1 MRVFSRLLRFTGR
14 YWAAMAAAMI
24 LMIGVGALEGVFALL
39 VAPVINTVLHPHGG
53 KLIYLFHGNSWIHHS
68 ITLNQFVPSW
78 FSHNPASVVLGALV
92 FVVVLKAF
100 AEYVGGYAINYV
112 GFGVVTDLRNA
123 LYEKLIHQSAAFFQR
138 HSTAKL
144 MSTAINDV
152 DRIQTAASHSLATAL
167 QQGFTML
174 FLVLVLLALN
184 WRLALASLLL
194 TPLVLVPAAKLGRSV
209 RRTTRRGQ
217 DQLADVQHILHETLT
232 GNRIVKAFNM
242 EWREIQRFR
251 EAAVR
256 LLRVK
261 LRYILE
267 QGVSSPLMEILG
279 VVTFALLMLYMRG
292 QISREVMNLGAV
304 GAFLYAL
311 LKLYDPLR
319 RLAGVY
325 NSFQAA
331 AGAAEQVFLYMDA
344 AEEVAEREGAR
355 KLRPFGEAVVFAA
368 AEFAYAPDQPVL
380 RGVDLAVRRG
390 ELLAIVGSSGAGKTT
405 LVNLIPRF
413 FDVTGGGV
421 LIDGQDVRELTLR
434 SLRDQIAYVTQDT
447 ILFNATAAANI
458 AYGVHDA
465 HLSHIRAAARA
476 ALAAEFIEALPEGY
490 DTILGERGLRLSG
503 GERQRISI
511 ARALLKDAP
520 ILILDEATSSLD
532 SESEMLVQRAL
543 NNLMRNRT
551 VFVIAHR
558 LSTVRRADR
567 IVVLERG
574 QIAETGTHGEL
585 MALGGAYRRLYD
597 LQFADAGVGELG
609 AVAAPGSAL
618 GAS

>member
-1 MRVFSRLLRFTGR
+1 MREFSRLLKFTGR
-14 YWAAMAAAMI
+14 YWAALAAAMA
-24 LMIGVGALEGVFALL
+24 LMMLVGALEGVFALL
-39 VAPVINTVLHPHGG
+39 VAPVINTVLKPHGPGNNG
-53 KLIYLFHGNSWIHHS
+53 KIYLYHYHGHGFIHHS

-78 FSHNPASVVLGALV
+78 FSHNPASVVLGAIVL
-92 FVVVLKAF
+92 VVLLKGIS
-100 AEYVGGYAINYV
+100 EYAGTYLINFV
-112 GFGVVTDLRNA
+112 GFGVVTDVRNA

-138 HSTAKL
+138 HSTAKI

-152 DRIQTAASHSLATAL
+152 DRIQTAASHSLAMAL

-174 FLVLVLLALN
+174 FLITVLLALN
-184 WRLALASLLL
+184 WRLTLASMVLM
-194 TPLVLVPAAKLGRSV
+194 PLVLVPAARLGRKV

-256 LLRVK
+256 LLKVK

-267 QGVSSPLMEILG
+267 QEVSSPLMEILG
-279 VVTFALLMLYMRG
+279 VVTFALMMLYMRG
-292 QISREVMNLGAV
+292 QINRSAMDLGTV
-304 GAFLYAL
+304 VAFLYAL

-319 RLAGVY
+319 RLEGVY
-325 NSFQAA
+325 HSFQ
-331 AGAAEQVFLYMDA
+331 DA
-344 AEEVAEREGAR
+344 AEEVSERDSAR
-355 KLRPFGEAVVFAA
+355 RMRPFREAVVFDQ
-368 AEFAYAPDQPVL
+368 AEFGYGPDQLVL
-380 RGVDLAVRRG
+380 RGIDLTVRRG
-390 ELLAIVGSSGAGKTT
+390 EVVAIVGSSGAGKTT

-413 FDVTGGGV
+413 FDVTGGRV
-421 LIDGQDVRELTLR
+421 LVDGQDVRDLTLR
-434 SLRDQIAYVTQDT
+434 SLREQIAYVTQDT
-447 ILFNATAAANI
+447 ILFNTSAAANI

-465 HLSHIRAAARA
+465 HPSHVRAAAQA
-476 ALAAEFIEALPEGY
+476 ALAADFIAAMPDGY

-503 GERQRISI
+503 GERQRIAF

-520 ILILDEATSSLD
+520 ILILDEATSALD
-532 SESEMLVQRAL
+532 AESEMLVQRAL

-574 QIAETGTHGEL
+574 QISETGTHDEL
-585 MALGGAYRRLYD
+585 MALSGGYRRLYD
-597 LQFADAGVGELG
+597 LQFAHAGDAEPVATRAE
-609 AVAAPGSAL
+609 AAAPGQAL